1 MEFAVWI
8 IAVLLLLLLILAYF
22 MYEDMNNVAKRLTN
36 TLIWLEK
43 IEKKLDDVEKVLRQQ
58 TDEARN
64 RNIR

>member
-36 TLIWLEK
+36 ALIWLEK
-43 IEKKLDDVEKVLRQQ
+43 TEKKLDDIEKVLRQQ
-58 TDEARN
+58 MDEARN

>member
-1 MEFAVWI
+1 VEFAVWI

-58 TDEARN
+58 MDEARN

>member
-36 TLIWLEK
+36 TMIWLEK

-58 TDEARN
+58 MDEARN

>member
-58 TDEARN
+58 MDEARN